1 MPVLNNP
8 ARFGIL
14 FLWSFTGLA
23 LGAVSYYCY
32 GEEKATPSTSGE
44 NRVTGVAVEKKVVE
58 DQATTKETTESQS
71 DSVDSNALVSNAED
85 PPLLDLTELLSLL
98 GELPSLSDDPPAPE
112 GAQTCESARQPIK
125 DVVKTE
131 PMALATGV
139 DTATV
144 REIAPK
150 ASVYGSGKSA
160 SSSAQP
166 GMVKLTSSGDEPLDA
181 IATEESN
188 EPLVINPLRASI
200 LSKQTAANTPSPKTT
215 ASPTTPEQPLPVANS
230 TDQPAE
236 LPIATKPIIPKPN
249 NESSVAPK
257 SNTDGNT
264 SQPGMTQ
271 ASQPKPVADQAD
283 EPLVIGSPSPST
295 KLPSD
300 PPTLVMEDKVNGKQ
314 TAINKPTDT
323 PTNTT
328 ANETALL
335 DKPLDNA
342 EPMKDSLHESMQ
354 EAAKEPA
361 DKPADKPADEPASIA
376 DELAELLIVP
386 STRNSDTDTDT
397 DTDTDNGTKG
407 KNNIESNSS
416 TSKPKRKM
424 VTVKVL
430 TEQDQEAPILKDAP
444 REIDSEQARDED
456 ENAAVAKRP
465 QASKKSFVESPSD
478 LSVSL
483 PKDKAV
489 TPPKSNP
496 AKIETAISPAEMR
509 RKQRVESC
517 LSYYIANPETVVE
530 RSPWAVMHA
539 MLPFGVEGEVIV
551 GNKRVNSIQW
561 MCYNGTCRTQKM
573 FTPSGRSFRP
583 NVGGGVQGHEGQFLA
598 MLAQSQ
604 VSADYPIVVAN
615 KRYSVLDLVR
625 YEMAT
630 CKEKTELTFKLVAL
644 SYYVDTNQ
652 AWTAMDRRKWNIEKL
667 VAEELA
673 QPVVGAACGGTHRLM
688 GLTFALRQRKAEG
701 RPIDGHYAR
710 ADKFIADYIDYT
722 WTLQNPDGSFS
733 SNWFE
738 SRGHEQNKER
748 LVQTTGHILE
758 WLMFTLPKDKLEDPR
773 VLKSVD
779 FLLNNIWEDRNYKWP
794 IGPRGHATRAIAIY
808 QQRVYGVQPGQ
819 RHTEMAEKID
829 ALKLRR

>member
-1 MPVLNNP
+1 MPVLNSP

-14 FLWSFTGLA
+14 FMWSFAGIAIGAYSCCCFGDEKAAPSTQGETRVVVA
-23 LGAVSYYCY
+23 LD
-32 GEEKATPSTSGE
+32 EEKPADKQPTSK
-44 NRVTGVAVEKKVVE
+44 VTTSNA
-58 DQATTKETTESQS
+58 ATESYQVSQS
-71 DSVDSNALVSNAED
+71 GNALASNDED
-85 PPLLDLTELLSLL
+85 PPLLDLTELLLLL
-98 GELPSLSDDPPAPE
+98 GDLPALTEDSESRDASGVGKADPMAITR
-112 GAQTCESARQPIK
+112 GTDSTNTCEIVP
-125 DVVKTE
+125 KTTS
-131 PMALATGV
+131 LGT
-139 DTATV
+139 
-144 REIAPK
+144 
-150 ASVYGSGKSA
+150 GKSSPA
-160 SSSAQP
+160 TALP
-166 GMVKLTSSGDEPLDA
+166 GMVKLTSTSDETSADSASTLP
-181 IATEESN
+181 I
-188 EPLVINPLRASI
+188 VINPLRAS
-200 LSKQTAANTPSPKTT
+200 PSPKLNPASTPSVKTTTSSATTKPSLPNESDRPDTSSEKATT
-215 ASPTTPEQPLPVANS
+215 APVAVS
-230 TDQPAE
+230 TEKPLEMPVSPKSTEQSLATQKPTAMQSTQTKPVDKQSADTKLIDEKPAE
-236 LPIATKPIIPKPN
+236 P
-249 NESSVAPK
+249 V
-257 SNTDGNT
+257 
-264 SQPGMTQ
+264 MTQ
-271 ASQPKPVADQAD
+271 AGEAKSVTDKPA
-283 EPLVIGSPSPST
+283 EPLTIGSALPST
-295 KLPSD
+295 QLPSD
-300 PPTLVMEDKVNGKQ
+300 PPTLVMEDNPSDKKSAAESPLK
-314 TAINKPTDT
+314 TAE
-323 PTNTT
+323 
-328 ANETALL
+328 NESAVPA
-335 DKPLDNA
+335 DKLPNEISDNDA
-342 EPMKDSLHESMQ
+342 SMKDSTEESATESVAETM
-354 EAAKEPA
+354 KDLSP
-361 DKPADKPADEPASIA
+361 DSPSIV
-376 DELAELLIVP
+376 DELAELVVVP
-386 STRNSDTDTDT
+386 GTPSNETNTGST
-397 DTDTDNGTKG
+397 
-407 KNNIESNSS
+407 
-416 TSKPKRKM
+416 KPKRKL

-430 TEQDQEAPILKDAP
+430 TEQDQEAPNLQDAP
-444 REIDSEQARDED
+444 REIDSKQARDED
-456 ENAAVAKRP
+456 ENAAIAKRP

-478 LSVSL
+478 LSGNAS
-483 PKDKAV
+483 KEKAS
-489 TPPKSNP
+489 TPPKSTP
-496 AKIETAISPAEMR
+496 AKIETAFSPAEVR

-517 LSYYIANPETVVE
+517 LAYYIANPETVVE

-615 KRYSVLDLVR
+615 KRYTVLDLVR

-630 CKEKTELTFKLVAL
+630 CKERTELTFKLIAL

-673 QPVVGAACGGTHRLM
+673 QPVVGSACGGTHRLM

-701 RPIDGHYAR
+701 RPIDGHFAR

-758 WLMFTLPKDKLEDPR
+758 WLMFTLPKDKLDDPR

-779 FLLNNIWEDRNYKWP
+779 FLLNNIWDDRTHKWP
-794 IGPRGHATRAIAIY
+794 IGPRGHATRAIALY

-819 RHTEMAEKID
+819 RHTEMAAKID

>member
-14 FLWSFTGLA
+14 FLWSFAGFA
-23 LGAVSYYCY
+23 LGAASYCCY
-32 GEEKATPSTSGE
+32 GDEKVTSGTRGE
-44 NRVTGVAVEKKVVE
+44 TGVADTAVEKKPVE
-58 DQATTKETTESQS
+58 NQSTTKATTESQP
-71 DSVDSNALVSNAED
+71 DSVISNAFVSNADD
-85 PPLLDLTELLSLL
+85 PPLLDLTELLLLL
-98 GELPSLSDDPPAPE
+98 GELPSLSDNTESHE
-112 GAQTCESARQPIK
+112 GAQTCESARQPI
-125 DVVKTE
+125 T
-131 PMALATGV
+131 
-139 DTATV
+139 
-144 REIAPK
+144 
-150 ASVYGSGKSA
+150 
-160 SSSAQP
+160 
-166 GMVKLTSSGDEPLDA
+166 VKLTSSSDEPA
-181 IATEESN
+181 EGIATDPSIQ
-188 EPLVINPLRASI
+188 PLVINPLRASTP
-200 LSKQTAANTPSPKTT
+200 SKQNAANTPSAKTPPLETTTSST
-215 ASPTTPEQPLPVANS
+215 ADKQPLPVAKS
-230 TDQPAE
+230 TEQPLE
-236 LPIATKPIIPKPN
+236 LPIDLKPIDPKPIGQN
-249 NESSVAPK
+249 PTAQK
-257 SNTDGNT
+257 STADVNT
-264 SQPGMTQ
+264 SQSSNAQ
-271 ASQPKPVADQAD
+271 SSDPKSVTDQAE
-283 EPLVIGSPSPST
+283 EPLVIGSPGSST
-295 KLPSD
+295 QLPSD

-314 TAINKPTDT
+314 PATNA
-323 PTNTT
+323 PTNS
-328 ANETALL
+328 ASNEPAMLDEQLENAAL
-335 DKPLDNA
+335 
-342 EPMKDSLHESMQ
+342 MKDSAKESGSESVAESML
-354 EAAKEPA
+354 EVSDE
-361 DKPADKPADEPASIA
+361 PADEPASIA

-386 STRNSDTDTDT
+386 STPNNDINNETKSDT
-397 DTDTDNGTKG
+397 
-407 KNNIESNSS
+407 NNETNNS
-416 TSKPKRKM
+416 TSKPKRKL

-430 TEQDQEAPILKDAP
+430 TEQDQEAPNLQDAP
-444 REIDSEQARDED
+444 REIDSKQARDED

-478 LSVSL
+478 LSSNK
-483 PKDKAV
+483 PKDKAAI
-489 TPPKSNP
+489 PQKSTS
-496 AKIETAISPAEMR
+496 AKIETAFSPAEVR

-539 MLPFGVEGEVIV
+539 MLPFGVEGEIIV

-561 MCYNGTCRTQKM
+561 MCYNGTCRTQKV

-604 VSADYPIVVAN
+604 VGADYPIVVAN

-630 CKEKTELTFKLVAL
+630 CKEKTELTFKLMAL

-688 GLTFALRQRKAEG
+688 ALTFALRQRKAEG

-758 WLMFTLPKDKLEDPR
+758 WLMFTLPKDKLDDPR

-779 FLLNNIWEDRNYKWP
+779 FLLNNIWDDRTHKWP
-794 IGPRGHATRAIAIY
+794 IGPRGHATRAIALY

-819 RHTEMAEKID
+819 HHAEMASKID

>member
-14 FLWSFTGLA
+14 FLWSFAGFA
-23 LGAVSYYCY
+23 VGAASFYCY
-32 GEEKATPSTSGE
+32 GDEKVTSGTSG
-44 NRVTGVAVEKKVVE
+44 RKGVADTAVEKKPVE
-58 DQATTKETTESQS
+58 NRSTTKASTESQP
-71 DSVDSNALVSNAED
+71 DSVVSNALVSNADD
-85 PPLLDLTELLSLL
+85 PPLLDLTELLMIL
-98 GELPSLSDDPPAPE
+98 GELPSLSDDPASHE
-112 GAQTCESARQPIK
+112 VARTCESASQPL
-125 DVVKTE
+125 T
-131 PMALATGV
+131 
-139 DTATV
+139 
-144 REIAPK
+144 
-150 ASVYGSGKSA
+150 
-160 SSSAQP
+160 
-166 GMVKLTSSGDEPLDA
+166 VKLTSSGDEPADG
-181 IATEESN
+181 IVTDPSN
-188 EPLVINPLRASI
+188 QPLVINPLRAS
-200 LSKQTAANTPSPKTT
+200 TPSERTVANAPTAKTPSAKTPSAKTPSLETTTSST
-215 ASPTTPEQPLPVANS
+215 ATKQPLPIGKSTEQPL
-230 TDQPAE
+230 Q
-236 LPIATKPIIPKPN
+236 LPIDPKAIDPKPTEQN
-249 NESSVAPK
+249 PTAQK
-257 SNTDGNT
+257 SATDVIT
-264 SQPGMTQ
+264 SQPSKAQSSG
-271 ASQPKPVADQAD
+271 PKSVADQA
-283 EPLVIGSPSPST
+283 EAPLVIGSPGPST
-295 KLPSD
+295 QLSSD
-300 PPTLVMEDKVNGKQ
+300 PPTLVMEDKDNGKQ
-314 TAINKPTDT
+314 PASNAPANTAS
-323 PTNTT
+323 
-328 ANETALL
+328 NELAMLDEQSENSAL
-335 DKPLDNA
+335 
-342 EPMKDSLHESMQ
+342 MKDSAKESGSESVAETMQ
-354 EAAKEPA
+354 EVSE
-361 DKPADKPADEPASIA
+361 EPASIA
-376 DELAELLIVP
+376 EKLAELLIVP
-386 STRNSDTDTDT
+386 STPNNDTNNDMESDTNKET
-397 DTDTDNGTKG
+397 
-407 KNNIESNSS
+407 NSS
-416 TSKPKRKM
+416 TSKPKRKL
-424 VTVKVL
+424 VAVKVL
-430 TEQDQEAPILKDAP
+430 TEQDQEAPNLQDTP
-444 REIDSEQARDED
+444 REIDSKQARDED

-478 LSVSL
+478 LSSSAPTEKAVIL
-483 PKDKAV
+483 PK
-489 TPPKSNP
+489 SSP
-496 AKIETAISPAEMR
+496 AKIETALSPAEVR

-517 LSYYIANPETVVE
+517 LSYYIANLETVVE

-539 MLPFGVEGEVIV
+539 MLPFGVEGEIIV

-604 VSADYPIVVAN
+604 VGADYPIVVAN

-630 CKEKTELTFKLVAL
+630 CKEKTELTFKLMAL

-688 GLTFALRQRKAEG
+688 ALTFALRQRKAEG

-779 FLLNNIWEDRNYKWP
+779 FLLNNIWDDRTHKWP
-794 IGPRGHATRAIAIY
+794 IGPRGHATRAVALY

-819 RHTEMAEKID
+819 RHTEMASTID
-829 ALKLRR
+829 ALKRRR

>member
-14 FLWSFTGLA
+14 FLWSFAGLA
-23 LGAVSYYCY
+23 LGAASYYCY
-32 GEEKATPSTSGE
+32 GDENVIPATGGDSLAKGTAIGQKADENQSTK
-44 NRVTGVAVEKKVVE
+44 N
-58 DQATTKETTESQS
+58 ATEESQS
-71 DSVDSNALVSNAED
+71 NSVDSNAVDSNADD
-85 PPLLDLTELLSLL
+85 PPLLDLTELLLLL
-98 GELPSLSDDPPAPE
+98 GELPSLSDDLESHE
-112 GAQTCESARQPIK
+112 GALTCESARQP
-125 DVVKTE
+125 VT
-131 PMALATGV
+131 
-139 DTATV
+139 
-144 REIAPK
+144 
-150 ASVYGSGKSA
+150 
-160 SSSAQP
+160 
-166 GMVKLTSSGDEPLDA
+166 VKLTSSGDEPAGDTATDA
-181 IATEESN
+181 SN
-188 EPLVINPLRASI
+188 LPLVINPLRSSTP
-200 LSKQTAANTPSPKTT
+200 SKQTAANTSSAKT
-215 ASPTTPEQPLPVANS
+215 
-230 TDQPAE
+230 QPAKTST
-236 LPIATKPIIPKPN
+236 LPNADKQSLPAAQPDKPQSSEPKPF
-249 NESSVAPK
+249 
-257 SNTDGNT
+257 
-264 SQPGMTQ
+264 
-271 ASQPKPVADQAD
+271 ADQSE
-283 EPLVIGSPSPST
+283 EPLVIGGSSSST
-295 KLPSD
+295 QLPSD
-300 PPTLVMEDKVNGKQ
+300 PPTLVMEEKVKAKQ
-314 TAINKPTDT
+314 PAANTPINPPINPIVDTAAKEPL
-323 PTNTT
+323 
-328 ANETALL
+328 LL
-335 DKPLDNA
+335 DSQSDDA
-342 EPMKDSLHESMQ
+342 APMKDSTSDDESGAASTAKSMQ
-354 EAAKEPA
+354 EVSEEPA
-361 DKPADKPADEPASIA
+361 YEPESIA
-376 DELAELLIVP
+376 EELAELLIVP
-386 STRNSDTDTDT
+386 SDPNNDT
-397 DTDTDNGTKG
+397 
-407 KNNIESNSS
+407 NNDVKRENAVESNSS
-416 TSKPKRKM
+416 TSKPKRKL

-430 TEQDQEAPILKDAP
+430 TEQDQEAPSLKDTP
-444 REIDSEQARDED
+444 REIDSKQARDED

-478 LSVSL
+478 LSSGT
-483 PKDKAV
+483 PKDKAAI
-489 TPPKSNP
+489 PPRSSP
-496 AKIETAISPAEMR
+496 TKIETAFSPAEVR

-604 VSADYPIVVAN
+604 VGADYPIVVAN

-630 CKEKTELTFKLVAL
+630 CKEKTELTFKLMAL

-688 GLTFALRQRKAEG
+688 GLTFAVRQRKAEG

-758 WLMFTLPKDKLEDPR
+758 WLMFTLPKEKLEDPR

-779 FLLNNIWEDRNYKWP
+779 FLLNNIWEDRTHKWP
-794 IGPRGHATRAIAIY
+794 IGPRGHATRAIALY

-819 RHTEMAEKID
+819 RHTEMAAKID

>member
-1 MPVLNNP
+1 
-8 ARFGIL
+8 
-14 FLWSFTGLA
+14 
-23 LGAVSYYCY
+23 
-32 GEEKATPSTSGE
+32 
-44 NRVTGVAVEKKVVE
+44 
-58 DQATTKETTESQS
+58 
-71 DSVDSNALVSNAED
+71 
-85 PPLLDLTELLSLL
+85 
-98 GELPSLSDDPPAPE
+98 
-112 GAQTCESARQPIK
+112 
-125 DVVKTE
+125 
-131 PMALATGV
+131 
-139 DTATV
+139 
-144 REIAPK
+144 
-150 ASVYGSGKSA
+150 
-160 SSSAQP
+160 
-166 GMVKLTSSGDEPLDA
+166 
-181 IATEESN
+181 
-188 EPLVINPLRASI
+188 
-200 LSKQTAANTPSPKTT
+200 
-215 ASPTTPEQPLPVANS
+215 
-230 TDQPAE
+230 
-236 LPIATKPIIPKPN
+236 
-249 NESSVAPK
+249 
-257 SNTDGNT
+257 
-264 SQPGMTQ
+264 
-271 ASQPKPVADQAD
+271 
-283 EPLVIGSPSPST
+283 
-295 KLPSD
+295 
-300 PPTLVMEDKVNGKQ
+300 
-314 TAINKPTDT
+314 
-323 PTNTT
+323 
-328 ANETALL
+328 
-335 DKPLDNA
+335 
-342 EPMKDSLHESMQ
+342 
-354 EAAKEPA
+354 
-361 DKPADKPADEPASIA
+361 
-376 DELAELLIVP
+376 
-386 STRNSDTDTDT
+386 
-397 DTDTDNGTKG
+397 
-407 KNNIESNSS
+407 
-416 TSKPKRKM
+416 
-424 VTVKVL
+424 L
-430 TEQDQEAPILKDAP
+430 TEQDQEAPSLKDTP
-444 REIDSEQARDED
+444 REIDSKQARDED

-478 LSVSL
+478 LSSGT
-483 PKDKAV
+483 PKDKAAI
-489 TPPKSNP
+489 PPRSSP
-496 AKIETAISPAEMR
+496 TKIETAFSPAEVR

-604 VSADYPIVVAN
+604 VGADYPIVVAN

-630 CKEKTELTFKLVAL
+630 CKEKTELTFKLMAL

-688 GLTFALRQRKAEG
+688 GLTFAVRQRKAEG

-758 WLMFTLPKDKLEDPR
+758 WLMFTLPKEKLEDPR

-779 FLLNNIWEDRNYKWP
+779 FLLNNIWEDRTHKWP
-794 IGPRGHATRAIAIY
+794 IGPRGHATRAIALY

-819 RHTEMAEKID
+819 RHTEMAAKID